1 MKHLLFLI
9 LLTSSL
15 ISFSQSEKSN
25 IYSGGMLIL
34 QPGFCITKN
43 NHKDINELSFG
54 LGGIL
59 RFYLFKHFT
68 AGVNGGSQKAT
79 YSSGN
84 SDNSTIS
91 LGYGGAFVGLTRK
104 IN

>member
-1 MKHLLFLI
+1 
-9 LLTSSL
+9 
-15 ISFSQSEKSN
+15 
-25 IYSGGMLIL
+25 MLIL